1 MPAEMTSLIARL
13 SPLLHLTRITAA
25 FAVTGN
31 IWFVILWTRS
41 VEAEREVLASMSG
54 ISTATTPLPIALVGG
69 LCIAI
74 GFYAFAMV
82 ANDLLDYR
90 RDRTMHPDRP
100 LPAGKMSL
108 DAARGLTASTLLLAI
123 CGAAL
128 LGNRPVLVA
137 IVTAVAIMLFNASAK
152 FLPSIGL
159 VLLGLI
165 YAAHMLIANPEMLFL
180 WPVWLAMT
188 HTLAVGAFTHH
199 LAGRRPQLNGR
210 TLLLASTGWAF
221 WTVVLAVLSYVR
233 NGSLWPDFVPGSAAI
248 APALLAGLY
257 LLFAF
262 SKLRSTRSSTKA
274 ADKVQRYGALWL
286 TMYAAAWAF
295 GAGLL
300 GPGIALA
307 GLCVLGLLGMT
318 ILRELYSLVEH
329 PIGYRR

>member
-1 MPAEMTSLIARL
+1 MTSLIARL

-31 IWFVILWTRS
+31 VLFVVLWTRS
-41 VEAEREVLASMSG
+41 VEAERDALASVRG
-54 ISTATTPLPIALVGG
+54 IATGSAPLLLALTGGLFIAL
-69 LCIAI
+69 

-82 ANDLLDYR
+82 VNDIMDFR
-90 RDRTMHPDRP
+90 RDRSLHPDRP
-100 LPAGKMSL
+100 LPAGRVSL
-108 DAARGLTASTLLLAI
+108 DAALGLTVSTILLAML
-123 CGAAL
+123 GAL
-128 LGNRPVLVA
+128 MLGTEPAMLA
-137 IVTAVAIMLFNASAK
+137 IVTAAAILLFNASAK
-152 FLPSIGL
+152 FLPSVGL

-165 YAAHMLIANPEMLFL
+165 YAAHMLIANPQMLFL

-199 LAGRRPQLNGR
+199 LAGRRPTLNR
-210 TLLLASTGWAF
+210 QTL
-221 WTVVLAVLSYVR
+221 VLAVLGWLFWSMVLAGLSIYR

-262 SKLRSTRSSTKA
+262 SKMRSTRSASKA

-286 TMYAAAWAF
+286 PMYAAAWCF

-300 GPGIALA
+300 WPGVALA
-307 GLCVLGLLGMT
+307 LLSIIGLLGMT

>member
-1 MPAEMTSLIARL
+1 MTSLIARL

-41 VEAEREVLASMSG
+41 VDAEREALEAASR
-54 ISTATTPLPIALVGG
+54 ISTASIPLPVALLGGLFIAL
-69 LCIAI
+69 

-82 ANDLLDYR
+82 ANDMLDLR
-90 RDRTMHPDRP
+90 RDRSLHPDRP
-100 LPAGKMSL
+100 LPAGRISL
-108 DAARGLTASTLLLAI
+108 EAALGLIASTLLLAMF
-123 CGAAL
+123 GAAL
-128 LGNRPVLVA
+128 LGTRPVLVA
-137 IVTAVAIMLFNASAK
+137 IVTAAAIMLFNATAK

-199 LAGRRPQLNGR
+199 LAGRRPQLNRR
-210 TLLLASTGWAF
+210 TLLFATLGWLF
-221 WTVVLAVLSYVR
+221 WSAVLGILSYVR
-233 NGSLWPDFVPGSAAI
+233 NGSLWPDFVPASAAI
-248 APALLAGLY
+248 VPACLALLY
-257 LLFAF
+257 LAFAF
-262 SKLRSTRSSTKA
+262 SKLRTTRSPGKA

-286 TMYAAAWAF
+286 PMYAAAWAF

-307 GLCVLGLLGMT
+307 ALSLIGLLGMT

>member
-1 MPAEMTSLIARL
+1 MTSLIARL

-31 IWFVILWTRS
+31 VLFVVLWTRS
-41 VEAEREVLASMSG
+41 VEAERDALASVRG
-54 ISTATTPLPIALVGG
+54 IATGSAPLLLALTGGLFIAL
-69 LCIAI
+69 

-82 ANDLLDYR
+82 VNDIMDFR
-90 RDRTMHPDRP
+90 RDRSLHPDRP
-100 LPAGKMSL
+100 LPAGRVSL
-108 DAARGLTASTLLLAI
+108 DAALGLTVSTILL
-123 CGAAL
+123 AL
-128 LGNRPVLVA
+128 LGALMLGTEPAMLA
-137 IVTAVAIMLFNASAK
+137 IVTAAAILLFNASAK
-152 FLPSIGL
+152 FLPSVGL

-165 YAAHMLIANPEMLFL
+165 YAAHMLIANPQMLFL

-199 LAGRRPQLNGR
+199 LAGRRPTLNR
-210 TLLLASTGWAF
+210 QTL
-221 WTVVLAVLSYVR
+221 VLAVLGWLFWSMVLAGLSIYR

-262 SKLRSTRSSTKA
+262 SKMRSTRSASKA

-286 TMYAAAWAF
+286 PMYAAAWCF

-300 GPGIALA
+300 WPGVTLAL
-307 GLCVLGLLGMT
+307 LSIIGLLGMT

>member
-1 MPAEMTSLIARL
+1 MTSLIARL

-31 IWFVILWTRS
+31 IWFVVLWTRYM
-41 VEAEREVLASMSG
+41 EAEREAANAVRG
-54 ISTATTPLPIALVGG
+54 IATGSTSLLIALLGG
-69 LCIAI
+69 LFVAI

-82 ANDLLDYR
+82 VNDIMDYR
-90 RDRTMHPDRP
+90 RDRSLHPDRP
-100 LPAGKMSL
+100 LPAGRVSL
-108 DAARGLTASTLLLAI
+108 DAALGLTVSTMLLAML
-123 CGAAL
+123 GAL
-128 LGNRPVLVA
+128 MLGTEPAMLA
-137 IVTAVAIMLFNASAK
+137 IVTAAAILLFNASAK

-165 YAAHMLIANPEMLFL
+165 YAAHMLIANPQMLFL

-188 HTLAVGAFTHH
+188 HALAVGAFTHH
-199 LAGRRPQLNGR
+199 LAGRRPTLSRR
-210 TLLLASTGWAF
+210 TLALAVMGWLF
-221 WTVVLAVLSYVR
+221 WSIVLAVLSLLR

-248 APALLAGLY
+248 APFCLAILY

-262 SKLRSTRSSTKA
+262 SKMRTTRSPSKA

-286 TMYAAAWAF
+286 PMYASAWAF

-300 GPGIALA
+300 WPGIALA
-307 GLCVLGLLGMT
+307 ILSIIGLLGMT

>member
-1 MPAEMTSLIARL
+1 MTSLIARL

-31 IWFVILWTRS
+31 IWFVVLWTRYM
-41 VEAEREVLASMSG
+41 EAEREAANAVRG
-54 ISTATTPLPIALVGG
+54 IATGSTSLLIALLGG
-69 LCIAI
+69 LFVAI

-82 ANDLLDYR
+82 VNDIMDYR
-90 RDRTMHPDRP
+90 RDRSLHPDRP
-100 LPAGKMSL
+100 LPAGRVSL
-108 DAARGLTASTLLLAI
+108 DAALGLTVSTMLLAML
-123 CGAAL
+123 GAL
-128 LGNRPVLVA
+128 MLGTEPAMLA
-137 IVTAVAIMLFNASAK
+137 IVTAAAILLFNASAK

-165 YAAHMLIANPEMLFL
+165 YAAHMLIANPQMLFL

-188 HTLAVGAFTHH
+188 HALAVGAFTHH
-199 LAGRRPQLNGR
+199 LAGRRPTLSRR
-210 TLLLASTGWAF
+210 TLVLAVMGWLF
-221 WTVVLAVLSYVR
+221 WSIVLAVLSLLR

-248 APALLAGLY
+248 APLCLAILY

-262 SKLRSTRSSTKA
+262 SKMRTTRSPSKA

-286 TMYAAAWAF
+286 PMYASAWAF

-300 GPGIALA
+300 WPGIALA
-307 GLCVLGLLGMT
+307 ILSIIGLLGMT

>member
-1 MPAEMTSLIARL
+1 MTSLIARL

-31 IWFVILWTRS
+31 VLFVVLWTRS
-41 VEAEREVLASMSG
+41 VEAERDALASVRG
-54 ISTATTPLPIALVGG
+54 IATGSAPLLLALTGGLFIAL
-69 LCIAI
+69 

-82 ANDLLDYR
+82 VNDIMDFR
-90 RDRTMHPDRP
+90 RDRSLHPDRP
-100 LPAGKMSL
+100 LPAGRVSL
-108 DAARGLTASTLLLAI
+108 DAALGLTVSTILL
-123 CGAAL
+123 AL
-128 LGNRPVLVA
+128 LGALMLGTEPAMLA
-137 IVTAVAIMLFNASAK
+137 IVTAAAILLFNASAK
-152 FLPSIGL
+152 FLPSVGL

-165 YAAHMLIANPEMLFL
+165 YAAHMLIANPQMLFL

-199 LAGRRPQLNGR
+199 LAGRRPTLNR
-210 TLLLASTGWAF
+210 QTL
-221 WTVVLAVLSYVR
+221 VLAVLGWLFWSMVLAGLSIYR

-262 SKLRSTRSSTKA
+262 SKMRSTRSASKA

-286 TMYAAAWAF
+286 PMYAAAWCF

-300 GPGIALA
+300 WPGVALA
-307 GLCVLGLLGMT
+307 LLSIIGLLGMT

>member
-1 MPAEMTSLIARL
+1 MTSLIARL

-41 VEAEREVLASMSG
+41 VDAEREALAATTG
-54 ISTATTPLPIALVGG
+54 ISTASTPLALALLGGLFIAL
-69 LCIAI
+69 

-90 RDRTMHPDRP
+90 RDRTLHPDRP
-100 LPAGKMSL
+100 LPAGRMSL

-128 LGNRPVLVA
+128 LGNRSVLLA
-137 IVTAVAIMLFNASAK
+137 IITAVAIMLYNASAK
-152 FLPSIGL
+152 FLPSVGL

-165 YAAHMLIANPEMLFL
+165 YAAHMLIANPELLFL

-199 LAGRRPQLNGR
+199 LAGRRPVLNRRSMG
-210 TLLLASTGWAF
+210 LAIFGWGF
-221 WTVVLAVLSYVR
+221 WTLVLALLSVSR
-233 NGSLWPDFVPGSAAI
+233 NGSFWPDFVPASAAI
-248 APALLAGLY
+248 APACLAGLY

-262 SKLRSTRSSTKA
+262 SKMRTTRSPGKA

-286 TMYAAAWAF
+286 PMYAAAWAF
-295 GAGLL
+295 GTGLL
-300 GPGIALA
+300 WPGIALA
-307 GLCVLGLLGMT
+307 VLSVAGLLGMT
-318 ILRELYSLVEH
+318 ILREIYSLVEH